1 MQNVLSNIPIIAAL
15 APISVLFLLLLIFK
29 KIMPRIIDAKLQ
41 GNHIKTTSATIEPP
55 SKVKAISPNIKLKK
69 ARLCIRS
76 FFEWNSR
83 SITTQIPQIIAIK
96 ENDGSIRKGAGIMN
110 HSPMDIIN
118 KPNMKQTIFNKDSLL
133 FLIIPSMFKMVNK
146 TLCNTFLH
154 RVY

>member
-1 MQNVLSNIPIIAAL
+1 MMAAL
-15 APISVLFLLLLIFK
+15 VPISVLFLLILK
-29 KIMPRIIDAKLQ
+29 KMIPRFIDTKLH
-41 GNHIKTTSATIEPP
+41 GNHINTTSATIEPP
-55 SKVKAISPNIKLKK
+55 SKVKAISPIIKLKK

-76 FFEWNSR
+76 FFEWNSC